1 MCLFGMQANELKVY
15 ADQLPCW
22 VPQRVVGSAFGHDP
36 AGIELA
42 LKTGYAETYL
52 WATEFENVHTNW
64 RFSEP
69 SVTVSGKQYAC
80 SEEAYHAQKPEP
92 FDEVEWE
99 KRKVDAM
106 LEALRAKFRAV
117 GASGDSLRG
126 LLLSTH
132 PHPLLAI
139 KGDTFWGFDPAEGG
153 DNMLGV
159 LLMKIREEMAKGQ
172 EATATR

>member
-80 SEEAYHAQKPEP
+80 SEEAY
-92 FDEVEWE
+92 
-99 KRKVDAM
+99 
-106 LEALRAKFRAV
+106 
-117 GASGDSLRG
+117 
-126 LLLSTH
+126 T
-132 PHPLLAI
+132 
-139 KGDTFWGFDPAEGG
+139 
-153 DNMLGV
+153 
-159 LLMKIREEMAKGQ
+159 
-172 EATATR
+172 